1 MIPLSPAT
9 RIYLASGVTDLRKSF
24 EGLSDLIT
32 HQFQEDPLSGNL
44 FVFVNRRKNRLKLLY
59 FDGTGVW
66 VCAKR
71 LLGNGCF
78 AWPQTDD
85 PGALRIAA
93 EELTLLLTGID
104 LAQTQRRRWWRKDGG
119 LNNKNG

>member
-24 EGLSDLIT
+24 EGLSDQIT
-32 HQFQEDPLSGNL
+32 HQFKEDPLSGNL
-44 FVFVNRRKNRLKLLY
+44 FVFVNRRKNRIKLLY
-59 FDGTGVW
+59 FDGTGIW

-71 LLGNGCF
+71 LMGQGCF
-78 AWPQTDD
+78 AWPDAGE
-85 PGALRIAA
+85 PGALRILA

-104 LAQTQRRRWWRKDGG
+104 LEKTRARPWWRKAA
-119 LNNKNG
+119 

>member
-9 RIYLASGVTDLRKSF
+9 RIYLASGMTDLRKSF

-32 HQFQEDPLSGNL
+32 HQFKEDPLSGNL
-44 FVFVNRRKNRLKLLY
+44 FVFVNRRKNRIKLLY

-66 VCAKR
+66 VCTKR
-71 LLGNGCF
+71 LMGEGCF
-78 AWPQTDD
+78 AWPQTSD

-104 LAQTQRRRWWRKDGG
+104 LAQTQRRSWWRKDGG
-119 LNNKNG
+119 IDNKNS